1 MLKYIKKIFNFLS
14 GNYEGVELHNK
25 VQIHKEP
32 EVSSIEEEIHDNK
45 MKYVKDY
52 LKVNIVDDT
61 DIPMDRII
69 LCWTGSDYE
78 FKGLDTARY
87 HFAVDN
93 NGHIHNGKYSIYD
106 NFDIEYSLDGYAK
119 FTRGLNDHSISVAMT
134 GMGGME
140 VLWNGIAIVGDYPI
154 TKKQYDVF
162 CTLVHHLS
170 KIYNIPITY
179 KTVLTRAEI
188 EETLRVDQAIRHDIR
203 FIPFLPGCND
213 LKDPIYMGNLIRDDI
228 KSIVNE
234 I

>member
-69 LCWTGSDYE
+69 TLSGLVQITNL
-78 FKGLDTARY
+78 KGLDTTRS

-93 NGHIHNGKYSIYD
+93 IM
-106 NFDIEYSLDGYAK
+106 DI
-119 FTRGLNDHSISVAMT
+119 FIMV
-134 GMGGME
+134 
-140 VLWNGIAIVGDYPI
+140 
-154 TKKQYDVF
+154 
-162 CTLVHHLS
+162 
-170 KIYNIPITY
+170 NI
-179 KTVLTRAEI
+179 L
-188 EETLRVDQAIRHDIR
+188 
-203 FIPFLPGCND
+203 
-213 LKDPIYMGNLIRDDI
+213 YMIILI
-228 KSIVNE
+228 
-234 I
+234 